1 MQKPVDEWELKDIIY
16 INKNLLSQRKP
27 IALIPPVN
35 GEGPVWVG
43 LIEQERIF
51 PSIRMLFENKLI
63 IKKEINK
70 IFKKYGRWFL
80 K

>member
-1 MQKPVDEWELKDIIY
+1 
-16 INKNLLSQRKP
+16 
-27 IALIPPVN
+27 
-35 GEGPVWVG
+35 VWVG